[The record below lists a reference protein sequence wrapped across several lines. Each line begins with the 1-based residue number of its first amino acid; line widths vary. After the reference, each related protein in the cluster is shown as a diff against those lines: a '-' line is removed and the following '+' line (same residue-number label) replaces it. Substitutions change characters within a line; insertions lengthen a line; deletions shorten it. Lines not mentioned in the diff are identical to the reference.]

1 MDNRPHGLQTGQSV
15 VFREVNGMEELNGT
29 VQHVSGIIHDFQ
41 VLYGFTFHMCEANRK
56 RLPLDYILNL
66 CIDHILNCAYIYN

>member
-29 VQHVSGIIHDFQ
+29 VQHVSGIINHLFHAFKYLR
-41 VLYGFTFHMCEANRK
+41 LYPSSVCDASKNINHRDEGEKT
-56 RLPLDYILNL
+56 LITY
-66 CIDHILNCAYIYN
+66 